1 MLDAMR
7 CGGADRVRRR
17 RVWWRNCGRNNLT
30 LFYSYFEGDR
40 DCNME
45 MLSDVGKVDWIRLD
59 TSAAVEGATSD
70 RMPAG

>member
-1 MLDAMR
+1 MGELF
-7 CGGADRVRRR
+7 
-17 RVWWRNCGRNNLT
+17 L
-30 LFYSYFEGDR
+30 LFFYSYFEGDR

-45 MLSDVGKVDWIRLD
+45 MLSDVGKVEWIRLD

>member
-1 MLDAMR
+1 MQCCVEGLIGR
-7 CGGADRVRRR
+7 GGGWYGAEIVREII
-17 RVWWRNCGRNNLT
+17 L
-30 LFYSYFEGDR
+30 LFLFLFEGDR

-45 MLSDVGKVDWIRLD
+45 MLSDVGKVEWIRLD

>member
-1 MLDAMR
+1 MMQKL
-7 CGGADRVRRR
+7 
-17 RVWWRNCGRNNLT
+17 WEN
-30 LFYSYFEGDR
+30 YSYSFFILILKGDR
-40 DCNME
+40 DCKME